1 MRVERTDRARVRSA
15 IEAAF
20 LALAAATLASCP
32 EPVYEGFEGTLEDPV
47 EISKIT
53 PHAGYIGFDVGRNCS
68 YYTFVSDE
76 SNPSVVYEHVWP
88 DDDLDCY
95 VYTDSDF
102 YHGEVAVN
110 EAISETT
117 CIVQPGD
124 FTGVRLYVKIVNYT
138 DTRDLEFDIYYY

>member
-1 MRVERTDRARVRSA
+1 MRQARTVSA
-15 IEAAF
+15 IPRLAVRVAL

-32 EPVYEGFEGTLEDPV
+32 DPVYEGFEGTIDNPV
-47 EISKIT
+47 EISRIP

-76 SNPSVVYEHVWP
+76 ANPSVVYEHAWP

-95 VYTDSDF
+95 VYTDPDF
-102 YHGEVAVN
+102 YHGEVAAN
-110 EAISETT
+110 EWISETT

-138 DTRDLEFDIYYY
+138 DMRDLEFDIYYY